1 MMTNYDIYFREEF
14 YDIPADKKW
23 DVFISA
29 FNLSARVNKVYDD
42 ITADLKYWFIF
53 PEYDFSTEDIPED
66 PNNVILPSGAESKQ
80 LMHADKIIDFKSM
93 VDLDV
98 CIDITGFMRPQLLF
112 FMQQLKHSGFTNF
125 DVIYSE
131 PARYSRGSSTKFS
144 NGSVYETRPIHGYY
158 GVNNI
163 GRGRDLTIIAAGYDK
178 SLISRVAQ
186 YSENSEIVQLIG
198 FPSLRPDMYQEN
210 MMQVVSSSDSL
221 SELPKDNIIF
231 SPAADPFE
239 TASVISRYI
248 KETNSLDKYDNIY
261 ISPLSTK
268 PQSLGVGLMHLL
280 EFSETNVSVIY
291 PYTTGYSK
299 ETSEGISKIW
309 LYHIEY

>member
-1 MMTNYDIYFREEF
+1 MQKYDIYSREEF
-14 YDIPADKKW
+14 YEIPSHQKW

-29 FNLSARVNKVYDD
+29 FNLSTRVNKVYED
-42 ITADLKYWFIF
+42 ISADLKYWFIF
-53 PEYDFSTEDIPED
+53 PEYGFSSTDLPED
-66 PNNVILPSGAESKQ
+66 PNNIYLPNGPESMQ
-80 LMHADKIIDFKSM
+80 LMHADKIINFKSM
-93 VDLDV
+93 SNLKV

-112 FMQQLKHSGFTNF
+112 FMQQLKYCHFTDF

-131 PARYSRGSSTKFS
+131 PARYAKGSSTKFS
-144 NGSVYETRPIHGYY
+144 NGSVFETRPIHGYY

-178 SLISRVAQ
+178 SLISRIAQ
-186 YSENSEIVQLIG
+186 FSENSEIVQLIG

-239 TASVISRYI
+239 TANVISDYI
-248 KETNSLDKYDNIY
+248 RRTDSLNKFDNIY

-268 PQSLGVGLMHLL
+268 PQCLGIGLMHLS

-291 PYTTGYSK
+291 PYTTGYSQ
-299 ETSEGISKIW
+299 ETSEGISKVW
-309 LYHIEY
+309 LYHLEY